1 MKRLTWAALAV
12 ATTLFSA
19 SAVLADPYVEY
30 TPQKGVWQITAME
43 VDPNHLDE
51 YLVGLSKSQVPGFE
65 ILKRRGL
72 IDDYKFVVR
81 NGYVKGSPNVLIMT
95 HTASMALLDPD
106 KARDQSVQKEMES
119 QFSKDKSK
127 AVVSGYEKYRTFV
140 DDGQWTAIDM
150 AK

>member
-1 MKRLTWAALAV
+1 MKNLTSAALAASMLF
-12 ATTLFSA
+12 ATSA
-19 SAVLADPYVEY
+19 ALADPYVEY

-43 VDPNHLDE
+43 VDPNHVDE

-65 ILKRRGL
+65 ILRRRGL

-95 HTASMALLDPD
+95 HTPSMALLDAN
-106 KARDQSVQKEMES
+106 KARDLSVQKDMEA

-127 AVVSGYEKYRTFV
+127 AAVSGYEKYRAFV
-140 DDGQWTAIDM
+140 DDGQWTAVDM

>member
-1 MKRLTWAALAV
+1 MNRITSAALA
-12 ATTLFSA
+12 ASMLLA
-19 SAVLADPYVEY
+19 SAAALADPYVEY

-43 VDPNHLDE
+43 VDPNHVDE

-95 HTASMALLDPD
+95 HTPSMAFLDAD
-106 KARDQSVQKEMES
+106 KTRDQSVQKEMEA

-127 AVVSGYEKYRTFV
+127 AAVSGYEKYRTFV